1 MTPYTRFIRPV
12 FAWLLACLLAAVI
25 LTLGS
30 LIVMIGG
37 GFQGTGDGALVGAS
51 IMGAG
56 LGLFVLLTILV
67 VTALPWLAI
76 CWIVHLTSAP
86 RRWVLPAA
94 GGLLGAASWLLMV
107 VTQSGFNALSGAD
120 LLSMA
125 IFGVVG
131 MSSAWLYSRM
141 TRQAKCK

>member
-12 FAWLLACLLAAVI
+12 LAWLFACLLTAVI

-30 LIVMIGG
+30 IAVMVGS
-37 GFQGTGDGALVGAS
+37 GFQGTGDGALAGAS

-107 VTQSGFNALSGAD
+107 VTQSGFAELGRAD
-120 LLSMA
+120 LLVML
-125 IFGVVG
+125 
-131 MSSAWLYSRM
+131 MSGLAGLAAGWVYLRS
-141 TRQAKCK
+141 TRLR